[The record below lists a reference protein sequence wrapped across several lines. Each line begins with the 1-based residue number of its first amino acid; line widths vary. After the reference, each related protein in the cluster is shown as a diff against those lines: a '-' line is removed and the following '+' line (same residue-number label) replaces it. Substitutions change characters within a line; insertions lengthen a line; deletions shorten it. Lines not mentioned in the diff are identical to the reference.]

1 MSLRKVLL
9 IVVFTLAAAVCL
21 RPAAAPQEVGSRCV
35 VYIPSQWGKFQA
47 ASQGYGL
54 VFQDDAGA
62 LRFVVQMPC
71 GLEGT
76 PNVSLEVRRR

>member
-9 IVVFTLAAAVCL
+9 ILVFTLAAVCL

-35 VYIPSQWGKFQA
+35 VYIPSQWGKFQG

-54 VFQDDAGA
+54 AFQDDGGT
-62 LRFVVQMPC
+62 LRFVIQMPC
-71 GLEGT
+71 GREGT
-76 PNVSLEVRRR
+76 PSASLEVRRR